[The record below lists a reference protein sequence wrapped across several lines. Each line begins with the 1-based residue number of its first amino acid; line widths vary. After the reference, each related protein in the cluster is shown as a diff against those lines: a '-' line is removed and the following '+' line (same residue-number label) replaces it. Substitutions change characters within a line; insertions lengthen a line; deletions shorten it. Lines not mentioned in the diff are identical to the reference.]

1 MQVRE
6 QLLYIGS
13 LLSIYIGFRNFAK
26 PLLATHLTSFLPRHP
41 LSLLLSRTQNRV
53 SLTSLGSPKLR
64 TLLLL
69 LSSVGINVYTVPSDP
84 A

>member
-26 PLLATHLTSFLPRHP
+26 PLLATHLTSFLPHHP
-41 LSLLLSRTQNRV
+41 LSRTQNRV